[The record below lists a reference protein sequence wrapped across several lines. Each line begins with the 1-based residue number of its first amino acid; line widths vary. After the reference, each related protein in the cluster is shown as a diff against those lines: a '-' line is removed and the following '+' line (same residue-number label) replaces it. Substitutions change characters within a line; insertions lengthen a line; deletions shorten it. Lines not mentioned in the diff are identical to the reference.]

1 MKGFFVLAFGVG
13 FLLLSFAWAV
23 VRTKAAVSA
32 DKNKWLALIYTASL
46 GASLALSGLLCLS
59 AQLERFASVDS
70 YVHVFDL
77 MSAALLAAIVSGI
90 VVLLR
95 NRTWLP
101 NFLCFLGGA
110 VVTFMEFLG
119 R

>member
-1 MKGFFVLAFGVG
+1 MKGFFALALGVG

-23 VRTKAAVSA
+23 LRTKAISS
-32 DKNKWLALIYTASL
+32 DNKWSSVTYTASL
-46 GASLALSGLLCLS
+46 GASLALSGLLCAS
-59 AQLERFASVDS
+59 AQLERVVSVDS

-77 MSAALLAAIVSGI
+77 MSAALLTAVVSGI
-90 VVLLR
+90 VVLIK

-110 VVTFMEFLG
+110 VVTFVEFLG